1 MGLSIH
7 LLACALTLGQ
17 AGDRADSV
25 LAPQLTPGLELVY
38 AGSYL
43 EESLIPNVQFQRQYR
58 LDAHVL
64 VLAPRPRHWDMAVL
78 TALRLQDP
86 HPLPG
91 QAKAEGPA
99 STRLEMIQVDPQGRV
114 RSPAGQGLSIAVHGP
129 PTVEVGFLA
138 EVPPG
143 RIGRDAAWEVAE
155 EGRPPRVWQFVGTE
169 SVGGITCLKLVG
181 QQLSDH
187 WARPRADQAAWRRRD
202 TLWLSPQLLVAQ
214 KVERVIERRDPLRQ
228 QPTQRT
234 TVRYELENRLRYS
247 GKLFEDRRQEIVKAR
262 QFQEESASWLKQPA
276 QYRAQIENALRKVN
290 YHLDNQAA
298 TPYRPALLQV
308 KASLETAK
316 RGEVPV
322 EAATEEVAV
331 VARAIE
337 PGQRVPD
344 FVVSSLT
351 ERESARLDR
360 LLGRPILVVF
370 YNPQTPMGKEV
381 MLFAKRL
388 AEAPG
393 SRVAILAMAVTAD
406 AEAARKQHHDLRL
419 PFPILDGQGMRLTFG
434 VEATPRLVLLDG
446 DGVVRAAMTG
456 WGYQTPGEIVE
467 VLKRCQE
474 R

>member
-1 MGLSIH
+1 M
-7 LLACALTLGQ
+7 
-17 AGDRADSV
+17 
-25 LAPQLTPGLELVY
+25 
-38 AGSYL
+38 
-43 EESLIPNVQFQRQYR
+43 
-58 LDAHVL
+58 
-64 VLAPRPRHWDMAVL
+64 
-78 TALRLQDP
+78 
-86 HPLPG
+86 
-91 QAKAEGPA
+91 
-99 STRLEMIQVDPQGRV
+99 
-114 RSPAGQGLSIAVHGP
+114 
-129 PTVEVGFLA
+129 
-138 EVPPG
+138 
-143 RIGRDAAWEVAE
+143 
-155 EGRPPRVWQFVGTE
+155 
-169 SVGGITCLKLVG
+169 
-181 QQLSDH
+181 
-187 WARPRADQAAWRRRD
+187 
-202 TLWLSPQLLVAQ
+202 
-214 KVERVIERRDPLRQ
+214 
-228 QPTQRT
+228 
-234 TVRYELENRLRYS
+234 
-247 GKLFEDRRQEIVKAR
+247 
-262 QFQEESASWLKQPA
+262 
-276 QYRAQIENALRKVN
+276 
-290 YHLDNQAA
+290 
-298 TPYRPALLQV
+298 
-308 KASLETAK
+308 
-316 RGEVPV
+316 